1 MGDVLDRYDAAHRL
15 ARRYVE
21 DGLSFWE
28 ALEEA
33 ARLDPPSGIQRFMS
47 SALYQ
52 LEKALA
58 AERAECRDLRAEVKE
73 LERRLD
79 PDAAESEVY
88 ERETESRLARERERQ
103 APLI

>member
-1 MGDVLDRYDAAHRL
+1 MADEPDLFETTHRL

-21 DGLSFWE
+21 DGLSFWN

-33 ARLDPPSGIQRFMS
+33 SRLDPASGIQRFMS
-47 SALYQ
+47 SVLYQ

-58 AERAECRDLRAEVKE
+58 AERAESRELRAEVKE

-79 PDAAESEVY
+79 PDAAESEAY
-88 ERETESRLARERERQ
+88 EREMESRLARERERQ

>member
-1 MGDVLDRYDAAHRL
+1 MGVEPDLFEAAHHL
-15 ARRYVE
+15 ARRYVQ

-33 ARLDPPSGIQRFMS
+33 SRLDPGSGIQRFMS

-58 AERAECRDLRAEVKE
+58 AERAVARELREHVKE

-79 PDAAESEVY
+79 PDAAESEAH
-88 ERETESRLARERERQ
+88 EREMESCLARERERQ
-103 APLI
+103 SPLI

>member
-1 MGDVLDRYDAAHRL
+1 MGAEPDLFEMAHRL
-15 ARRYVE
+15 ARRYVR

-33 ARLDPPSGIQRFMS
+33 SRLDPDSGIRRFMS

-52 LEKALA
+52 LERAMA
-58 AERAECRDLRAEVKE
+58 VERAEGEALRAEIKE

-79 PDAAESEVY
+79 PEAAESEAQD
-88 ERETESRLARERERQ
+88 REIESRLARESERQ

>member
-1 MGDVLDRYDAAHRL
+1 MAVEPDLFEAAHRL
-15 ARRYVE
+15 ARRYVR

-33 ARLDPPSGIQRFMS
+33 SRLDPDVGVARFMS

-58 AERAECRDLRAEVKE
+58 AERAESRELREQVE
-73 LERRLD
+73 QLERRLD
-79 PDAAESEVY
+79 PDAAEDEAR
-88 ERETESRLARERERQ
+88 EREIESRLARERERQ